1 MTPLERLAWLRKLRL
16 VGLYAS
22 LMAVGSVLLAPFAWL
37 LATALKSESA
47 DLFAYPPEFI
57 PDPIVW
63 GNFAKAWSI
72 LPFPLYIFNTFFIAI
87 TTVLITLFLCSL
99 TGYALARMRFRGR
112 KFILYAVLA
121 TTMVP
126 FQVLLIPLFI
136 VTLRL
141 GLVDSYAG
149 VILPV
154 AVNAFGIFLM
164 RQAFTTIPID
174 LEDAARIDGCGDF
187 TIYARIM
194 LPLVKPAMATLAAF
208 TFVAQ
213 WNDFLWPLVV
223 LKSRDLYTLQ
233 LGLAS
238 LQGVFGVNW
247 RYISAASIIALAP
260 TIAFFLLTQRFFTR
274 GLAAGAVK
282 E

>member
-1 MTPLERLAWLRKLRL
+1 MAAPRAKLHAAAVYALLA
-16 VGLYAS
+16 
-22 LMAVGSVLLAPFAWL
+22 AVGAALLAPFAWL
-37 LATALKSESA
+37 LSTALKPDSA
-47 DLFAYPPEFI
+47 DLFAYPPQWI
-57 PDPIVW
+57 PDPVVW
-63 GNFAKAWSI
+63 SNFARAWAI
-72 LPFPLYIFNTFFIAI
+72 LPFPRYIFNTFFIAF
-87 TTVLITLFLCSL
+87 TTVLLTLGICSL

-112 KFILYAVLA
+112 RVLLYAVLA

-141 GLVDSYAG
+141 GLADSYAG

-154 AVNAFGIFLM
+154 AANAFGIFLM
-164 RQAFTTIPID
+164 RQAFTTIPAD

-187 TIYARIM
+187 AIYARIM
-194 LPLVKPAMATLAAF
+194 LPLVKPALATLAAF

-223 LKSRDLYTLQ
+223 LKSRELYTLQ

-247 RYISAASIIALAP
+247 RYISAASIIALSP
-260 TIAFFLLTQRFFTR
+260 TLLFFLLTQRFFTR

>member
-1 MTPLERLAWLRKLRL
+1 MSSSLTQRLIVYALLL
-16 VGLYAS
+16 GVGAF
-22 LMAVGSVLLAPFAWL
+22 LLAPFAWL
-37 LATALKSESA
+37 LSTALKSESA
-47 DLFAYPPEFI
+47 DLFVYPPEWI
-57 PDPIVW
+57 PDPVVW
-63 GNFAKAWSI
+63 GNFLKAWNI
-72 LPFPLYIFNTFFIAI
+72 LNFPRLIFNTFFIAI
-87 TTVLITLFLCSL
+87 STVGLNLLFCSL
-99 TGYALARMRFRGR
+99 AGYALARMRFTGR
-112 KFILYAVLA
+112 QAILYMVLA

-141 GLVDSYAG
+141 GLVDSYGG

-154 AVNAFGIFLM
+154 AVNAFGIFLL
-164 RQAFTTIPID
+164 RQAFSTIPVD

-194 LPLVKPAMATLAAF
+194 MPLIKPALATQAAF

-223 LKSRDLYTLQ
+223 LKSRELYTLQ

-247 RYISAASIIALAP
+247 RYISAASIIAILSPSTAK
-260 TIAFFLLTQRFFTR
+260 T
-274 GLAAGAVK
+274 
-282 E
+282 

>member
-1 MTPLERLAWLRKLRL
+1 MRRLPLQTILI
-16 VGLYAS
+16 YAI
-22 LMAVGSVLLAPFAWL
+22 LLAVGTLLLTPFAWL
-37 LATALKSESA
+37 LSTALKSESA
-47 DLFAYPPEFI
+47 DLFAYPPQWI

-63 GNFAKAWSI
+63 GNFVKAWNI
-72 LPFPLYIFNTFFIAI
+72 LPFGLYIFNTFFIAI
-87 TTVLITLFLCSL
+87 STVLLNLILCSL
-99 TGYALARMRFRGR
+99 TGYALARMRFPGR
-112 KFILYAVLA
+112 QTILYIVLA

-136 VTLRL
+136 VTLKL

-154 AVNAFGIFLM
+154 AVNAFGIFLL

-174 LEDAARIDGCGDF
+174 IEEAARIDGCGDF
-187 TIYARIM
+187 MIYARIM
-194 LPLVKPAMATLAAF
+194 LPLIKPALATLAAF

-223 LKSRDLYTLQ
+223 LKSRELYTLQ

-247 RYISAASIIALAP
+247 RYISAASVIALIP
-260 TIAFFLLTQRFFTR
+260 SVIFFLFTQRFFTR
-274 GLAAGAVK
+274 GLTTGAVK
-282 E
+282 G

>member
-1 MTPLERLAWLRKLRL
+1 MSRDLLQRLGLYLVLLL
-16 VGLYAS
+16 VGTA
-22 LMAVGSVLLAPFAWL
+22 LLLPFIWL
-37 LATALKSESA
+37 LSTALKSESA
-47 DLFAYPPEFI
+47 DLFSYPPQWI

-63 GNFAKAWSI
+63 SNFIKSWNL
-72 LPFPLYIFNTFFIAI
+72 LPFGLYIFNTFFIAI
-87 TTVLITLFLCSL
+87 STVVLNLFLCSL
-99 TGYALARMRFRGR
+99 TGYALARMRFVGR
-112 KFILYAVLA
+112 QVIFYAVLA

-136 VTLRL
+136 VTLKL

-154 AVNAFGIFLM
+154 AVNAFGIFLL
-164 RQAFTTIPID
+164 RQAFTTIPLD
-174 LEDAARIDGCGDF
+174 LENAARIDGCNDF

-194 LPLVKPAMATLAAF
+194 LPLIKPALATQAAF

-223 LKSRDLYTLQ
+223 LKDRDLYTLQ
-233 LGLAS
+233 LALAS

-247 RYISAASIIALAP
+247 RYISAASIIALVP
-260 TIAFFLLTQRFFTR
+260 TVIFFFFTQRFFTQ
-274 GLAAGAVK
+274 GLTSGGVK

>member
-1 MTPLERLAWLRKLRL
+1 MTPLERLAWIARLRL
-16 VGLYAS
+16 VGLYLS
-22 LMAVGSVLLAPFAWL
+22 LLAVGSVLLAPFAWL

-47 DLFAYPPEFI
+47 DLFAYPPEWI

>member
-1 MTPLERLAWLRKLRL
+1 MPNPVTNLRTLGVYTAL
-16 VGLYAS
+16 LGVGGL
-22 LMAVGSVLLAPFAWL
+22 LLAPFAWL
-37 LATALKSESA
+37 LSTALKHESA
-47 DLFAYPPEFI
+47 DLFAYPPQWI
-57 PDPIVW
+57 PDPVVF
-63 GNFAKAWSI
+63 GNFAKAWGI

-87 TTVLITLFLCSL
+87 TTVFLTLFLCSL
-99 TGYALARMRFRGR
+99 TGYALARMRFPGR
-112 KFILYAVLA
+112 KFVLYAVLA

-154 AVNAFGIFLM
+154 AVNAIGIFLM
-164 RQAFTTIPID
+164 RQAFSTVPRD

-194 LPLVKPAMATLAAF
+194 LPLVKPALATLAAF

-223 LKSRDLYTLQ
+223 LKSREYYTLQ

-260 TIAFFLLTQRFFTR
+260 TIVFFLLTQRFFTR

>member
-1 MTPLERLAWLRKLRL
+1 MTLLRRVLAEHL
-16 VGLYAS
+16 VLYGI
-22 LMAVGSVLLAPFAWL
+22 MVAVGTVLLAPFGWL
-37 LATALKSESA
+37 LSTALKAESA
-47 DLFAYPPEFI
+47 DLFAYPPQWI
-57 PDPIVW
+57 PDPVVW
-63 GNFAKAWSI
+63 GNFVKAWNI
-72 LPFPLYIFNTFFIAI
+72 LPFARYIFNTFFIAI
-87 TTVLITLFLCSL
+87 TTVILNLFFCSL

-112 KFILYAVLA
+112 QLILYCVLA

-154 AVNAFGIFLM
+154 AVNAFGIFLL
-164 RQAFTTIPID
+164 RQAFTTVPQD
-174 LEDAARIDGCGDF
+174 VEDAARIDGCGDF
-187 TIYARIM
+187 AIYARIM
-194 LPLVKPAMATLAAF
+194 LPLIKPALATQAAF

-223 LKSRDLYTLQ
+223 LKSREYYTLQ

>member
-1 MTPLERLAWLRKLRL
+1 MVQRIL
-16 VGLYAS
+16 LYAI
-22 LMAVGSVLLAPFAWL
+22 LCAVGAVLLAPFAWL
-37 LATALKSESA
+37 LSTALKAESA
-47 DLFAYPPEFI
+47 DLFAHPPQWI

-63 GNFAKAWSI
+63 GNFVKAWNI
-72 LPFPLYIFNTFFIAI
+72 LPFMRYLFNTFYIAI
-87 TTVLITLFLCSL
+87 ATVLLNLTCCSL
-99 TGYALARMRFRGR
+99 AGYALARMNFRGR
-112 KFILYAVLA
+112 QAIFYCILA

-136 VTLRL
+136 VTLKL

-154 AVNAFGIFLM
+154 AVNAFGIFLL
-164 RQAFTTIPID
+164 RQAFTTIPTD
-174 LEDAARIDGCGDF
+174 VEDAARIDGCGPW

-194 LPLVKPAMATLAAF
+194 MPLVKPALAAQAAF

-223 LKSRDLYTLQ
+223 LKSRELYTLQ

-247 RYISAASIIALAP
+247 RYISAASIIALVP
-260 TIAFFLLTQRFFTR
+260 TVLFFLFTQRFFTQ
-274 GLAAGAVK
+274 GLTAGAVK

>member
-1 MTPLERLAWLRKLRL
+1 MSHSARIL
-16 VGLYAS
+16 LYA
-22 LMAVGSVLLAPFAWL
+22 LLCGVGVLLLTPFAWL
-37 LATALKSESA
+37 LSTALKAESA
-47 DLFAYPPEFI
+47 DLFAYPPQWI

-63 GNFAKAWSI
+63 SNFVKAWNI
-72 LPFPLYIFNTFFIAI
+72 LPFMRYIFNTFYIAI
-87 TTVLITLFLCSL
+87 ATVLLKLFFCSL
-99 TGYALARMRFRGR
+99 TGYALARMRFAGR
-112 KFILYAVLA
+112 QFIFYCVLA

-136 VTLRL
+136 VTLKL
-141 GLVDSYAG
+141 GLIDSYMG

-154 AVNAFGIFLM
+154 AVNAFGIFLL
-164 RQAFTTIPID
+164 RQAFTTIPTD
-174 LEDAARIDGCGDF
+174 LEDAARIDGCSEF

-194 LPLVKPAMATLAAF
+194 MPLIKPALATQAAF

-223 LKSRDLYTLQ
+223 LKSRELYTLQ

-247 RYISAASIIALAP
+247 RYISAASVIALVP
-260 TIAFFLLTQRFFTR
+260 TVLFFLFTQRFFTQ
-274 GLAAGAVK
+274 GLTSGEVK

>member
-1 MTPLERLAWLRKLRL
+1 MTPLEQQAWMGRLRL
-16 VGLYAS
+16 TGQYVA

-37 LATALKSESA
+37 LATSLKSESA
-47 DLFAYPPEFI
+47 DLFAYPPEWI
-57 PDPIVW
+57 PDPVVW

-87 TTVLITLFLCSL
+87 TTVFLTLFLCSL

-112 KFILYAVLA
+112 KVILYAVLA

-247 RYISAASIIALAP
+247 RYISAASIIALSP

-274 GLAAGAVK
+274 GLASGSVK